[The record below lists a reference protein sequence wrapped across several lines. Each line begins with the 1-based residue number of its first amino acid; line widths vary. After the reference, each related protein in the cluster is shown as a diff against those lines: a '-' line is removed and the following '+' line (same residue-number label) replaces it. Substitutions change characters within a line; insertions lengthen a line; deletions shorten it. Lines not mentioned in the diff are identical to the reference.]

1 MTETDPSN
9 GRTALA
15 RSGVAMATGTLASR
29 GSGFIRTVVLAY
41 ALGVGGVNNAYTVAN
56 TVPNALYDL
65 LLGGVL
71 SALVVPLLVRAAHDD
86 PDGGDVYAQRLVT
99 IVAVVLTF
107 VAVVAVIAAPAIISL
122 YAHNARPA
130 QKDLAVTF
138 ARYFLP
144 QLLFYG
150 LSAMLGAVLNV
161 RGSFIAPMW
170 APWPWVITM

>member
-1 MTETDPSN
+1 M
-9 GRTALA
+9 RTAATVADLAGERHPEA
-15 RSGVAMATGTLASR
+15 RSGEAVGGLHAQRVARRGGDVGLDPAGERRVAVEQLA
-29 GSGFIRTVVLAY
+29 GD

-86 PDGGDVYAQRLVT
+86 PDGGDAYAQRLVT
-99 IVAVVLTF
+99 IVAVVLTA

-130 QKDLAVTF
+130 Q
-138 ARYFLP
+138 
-144 QLLFYG
+144 
-150 LSAMLGAVLNV
+150 
-161 RGSFIAPMW
+161 
-170 APWPWVITM
+170 